1 MLSASLL
8 PGTLDSACSIRSQ
21 PVGLYADGRSNTV
34 ETPAIG
40 RASLCVVVCAYI
52 GDGEIDLFGLYIHT
66 TKLLYHIMSVA
77 RTSNT
82 YTPRT
87 KRQDFELMG
96 KTIMRKKNTKDPKKS
111 VFQREHEAAVQK
123 WARKIANLV
132 AKANLA
138 AEQEAKRQREAEGQL
153 KPILFTDEQTHQ
165 IITEWDERKK
175 QEEQSPGW
183 FSNWFPSS
191 QPRYRPNT
199 LHMGTVAQRANINQ
213 HVNHI
218 VVLRKYWGNIP
229 DEDPQS
235 EKVGFGLLWLRR
247 YVVYTLYNK
256 GVRMIDGKL
265 YNIPRVKAYK
275 DEEITRVEN
284 LISVQKTIVDLR
296 KEAYSPPPLP
306 KGGPSA
312 PQIAHYIEQM
322 DVQTIFDMVAKNTW
336 RTGVVVRY

>member
-1 MLSASLL
+1 
-8 PGTLDSACSIRSQ
+8 
-21 PVGLYADGRSNTV
+21 
-34 ETPAIG
+34 
-40 RASLCVVVCAYI
+40 
-52 GDGEIDLFGLYIHT
+52 
-66 TKLLYHIMSVA
+66 
-77 RTSNT
+77 
-82 YTPRT
+82 
-87 KRQDFELMG
+87 MG
-96 KTIMRKKNTKDPKKS
+96 KTTVRKKNPKNPNKS

-123 WARKIANLV
+123 WASKIANLV

-165 IITEWDERKK
+165 ILEEWDERKK

-191 QPRYRPNT
+191 QPTYRPNT

-235 EKVGFGLLWLRR
+235 EKVGFAMLWLRR

-256 GVRMIDGKL
+256 GVRMIDGQL

-296 KEAYSPPPLP
+296 KEANSPPPLP
-306 KGGPSA
+306 TGGPSA
-312 PQIAHYIEQM
+312 PQIARYIEQM